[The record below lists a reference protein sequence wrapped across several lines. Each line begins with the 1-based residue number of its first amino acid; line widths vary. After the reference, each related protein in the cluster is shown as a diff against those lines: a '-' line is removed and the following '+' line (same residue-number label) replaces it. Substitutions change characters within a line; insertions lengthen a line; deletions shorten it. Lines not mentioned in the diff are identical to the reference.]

1 MLAPQRADV
10 VALLRLPRPLK
21 IVHFADLHLDARFA
35 WAGAAG
41 TASRRRRE
49 GLRDAL
55 LRIVKL
61 AHEVGADALFSGGD
75 LYEHDLVTPDTAEF
89 LREAFARAA
98 PIRVF
103 LAPGNHD
110 WYGPSSLY
118 AKTRWS
124 DNVHVFSE
132 PRLQAVDLAE
142 GVTLWGGAHTQP
154 AGTGNFLAEFHAPE
168 DGVQLALFH
177 AAENTGFAEQG
188 EGKERHAP
196 FDADELTAA
205 GVHHAFLGHYHR
217 PKDAERHTYPGNP
230 EPLAFGEDGVR
241 GVVVATLGEDGRVTT
256 ERRSVATTQ
265 AHDIELDITGCAS
278 RQAVRER
285 LAERIAGLE
294 GVARVTLSGEQD
306 PCVDLREED
315 VKDTLDGFDA
325 ALVRIGDIRP
335 GYDIDAIRQEST
347 VRGQFVADV
356 LDSSLP
362 EDEQRRVLTA
372 GLRALDG
379 RDDLEVL

>member
-1 MLAPQRADV
+1 MPMRH
-10 VALLRLPRPLK
+10 PLK

-35 WAGAAG
+35 WAGAVG
-41 TASRRRRE
+41 DASRRRRQ

-55 LRIVKL
+55 RSIVDL
-61 AHEVGADALFSGGD
+61 TREVDADALFSGGD
-75 LYEHDLVTPDTAEF
+75 LYEYDLVTHDTAEF
-89 LREAFARAA
+89 LRETFARIA

-110 WYGPSSLY
+110 WYGPESLY

-124 DNVHVFSE
+124 DNVHVFRE
-132 PRLQAVDLAE
+132 PRLRAVKLAE
-142 GVTLWGGAHTQP
+142 GVTLWGGAHSQP
-154 AGTGNFLAEFHAPE
+154 AGTGNFLAGFRAPE

-188 EGKERHAP
+188 EGKGRHAP
-196 FDADELTAA
+196 FDADELAAA
-205 GVHHAFLGHYHR
+205 GIHHAFLGHYHR

-230 EPLAFGEDGVR
+230 EPLAFGEDGIR
-241 GVVVATLGEDGRVTT
+241 GAVVATLGEDGRITS

-265 AHDIELDITGCAS
+265 AHDIELDVTGCAS
-278 RQAVRER
+278 RQAVRDR
-285 LAERIAGLE
+285 LVERINGLE
-294 GVARVTLSGEQD
+294 GVARVTLSGELD
-306 PCVDLREED
+306 SRVDLHKED

-325 ALVRIGDIRP
+325 ALVRVGDLRA

-356 LDSSLP
+356 LDSNLP
-362 EDEQRRVLTA
+362 EDEQRRVLAA